1 MTIVRSDPRAFTVRC
16 ASLLAIGLASAL
28 AGAACGKTPP
38 FTPPAAPQIP
48 SITIAAPV
56 EAKIKAS
63 MNIAA
68 VADVNPDASGRP
80 SPVVLRIYQ
89 LKTDALFSA
98 VDYFAL
104 LGDDQMALGPELISR
119 DEYTLVPSERRS
131 VDVVVSNETRFV
143 GAFAAF
149 RDSRN
154 AQWRALIPAPRR
166 GFAVSVER
174 GRIVLTPSE

>member
-1 MTIVRSDPRAFTVRC
+1 M
-16 ASLLAIGLASAL
+16 

-38 FTPPAAPQIP
+38 LAPPAAPQIP
-48 SITIAAPV
+48 SITISAPV
-56 EAKIKAS
+56 EAKVKAA

-68 VADVNPDASGRP
+68 GADVNPDASGRP

-89 LKTDALFSA
+89 LKTDALFSSA
-98 VDYFAL
+98 DYFAL
-104 LGDDQMALGPELISR
+104 LGDDQMALGQELISR

-149 RDSRN
+149 RDNRN

-174 GRIVLTPSE
+174 GRIVLTSSE